1 MNLNAS
7 LISSVNINSG
17 DSMKKKLII
26 VLIIFVL
33 VLVTGCNNNEGK
45 NKNQKILTCSK
56 TNASTIELQKNI
68 PYITDY
74 NNTFIYSNGVLKSA
88 EMKETYDF
96 SNYLHSRSLNR
107 SDYVNLYKILY
118 DAFECSTDYYS
129 NVESLSG
136 SVKECNKEWEDD
148 AFSRVYTFDV
158 NVLKDRDDFKTLKKA
173 KDFHEKSLFKCSI
186 K

>member
-1 MNLNAS
+1 
-7 LISSVNINSG
+7 
-17 DSMKKKLII
+17 MKKKIII

-33 VLVTGCNNNEGK
+33 VLVTGCNNNEIK

-56 TNASTIELQKNI
+56 TNTSTIELQRII

-96 SNYLHSRSLNR
+96 SNYLHSRSFNR

-118 DAFECSTDYYS
+118 DAFACSTDYFS
-129 NVESLSG
+129 NVEALSG

-148 AFSRVYTFDV
+148 AFSRVYTFDA